1 MMGLPFAFTFF
12 STLHAGAAISAHAAP
27 CNLRLR
33 VHVPLVTPPAAGVEQ
48 CGMRVSDQIVPWNE
62 GQAVL
67 FDDSY
72 EHETRN
78 RTDHERVVLLFDVWH
93 PELTLRERE
102 SIIDMFGS
110 VASGEGGGA

>member
-1 MMGLPFAFTFF
+1 
-12 STLHAGAAISAHAAP
+12 
-27 CNLRLR
+27 
-33 VHVPLVTPPAAGVEQ
+33 
-48 CGMRVSDQIVPWNE
+48 MRVSDQIVPWNE